1 MRKIILFQGAIL
13 STGRTFE
20 SVQNKSQ
27 SVEYSIM
34 KDIKKL
40 SSSLVEENFDCY
52 FLFWEK
58 DIKVFKNNIFFRAL
72 DNSKII
78 PIPNIDFP
86 RGKLKSNKNQINKL
100 FHYYAMN
107 YGITYLISNDIAKDE
122 DIIIRTRTDINFD
135 IKELKYLVDLNIKDL
150 MKGKILNQY
159 WMENNSRWFIDFV
172 FGGKVE
178 IIYSL
183 YSNLYLRC
191 SNNIDNAYSV
201 HQDLMKSIASI
212 YIPKFLIFSE
222 GPPKPLTRKEVQI
235 LFSQEPS
242 QKVKVQSKYI
252 FFMTCIMRL
261 FIISSLFISRVIF
274 WIYTKYEEAIF
285 YSIYHYCTFQMS
297 FKFQSSIKWRG
308 EKCTPNYSEFIKEH
322 KNSLCVFSQEIDNE
336 K

>member
-1 MRKIILFQGAIL
+1 MQKIIIFQGLLNSKGRNFNLKTISNNVIYS
-13 STGRTFE
+13 ST
-20 SVQNKSQ
+20 
-27 SVEYSIM
+27 
-34 KDIKKL
+34 KDILEFINKL
-40 SSSLVEENFDCY
+40 KIKNY
-52 FLFWEK
+52 KIFLFLWKQEINKLK
-58 DIKVFKNNIFFRAL
+58 DDIEFEALSKENNI
-72 DNSKII
+72 IEI
-78 PIPNIDFP
+78 PEKSFP
-86 RGKLKSNKNQINKL
+86 RGKLKSNFYQKNKL
-100 FHYYAMN
+100 LHYYAMTH
-107 YGITYLISNDIAKDE
+107 GIERLLINNLISSNDLIF
-122 DIIIRTRTDINFD
+122 RCRTDINFD
-135 IKELKYLVDLNIKDL
+135 IDVFDNEVTENILNLEKN
-150 MKGKILNQY
+150 KILNQY

-285 YSIYHYCTFQMS
+285 YTIYHYCTFQMS
-297 FKFQSSIKWRG
+297 FKFQSSINWRG
-308 EKCTPNYSEFIKEH
+308 EKCTPNYSEFIKDH